1 MTENDNRI
9 DARDWSLLG
18 LLSVLWGGSFF
29 FNGVVLREL
38 PPLTV
43 VLLRVALAAMILLPV
58 LWAYRIRFPVGLSGW
73 RPFFAIALL
82 NNVFFD
88 RHRTDLYP
96 QRTGLDP
103 ERNHALVHRSR
114 DGCRRRRETAPAPC
128 RGRRHGVDR
137 RDHSPWARPSW
148 TRSGHSGR
156 GGDRHPALPRR
167 GLQLWISRTLCA
179 AQTVGL
185 AAACDGDVSIAGVQ
199 SDDDDHRGRG
209 RTSLAI
215 ADAGRND
222 MAGDDGPRRIVDCAG
237 LYRIFSGVAALGLDQ
252 RHAGD
257 ASHSGDGYSARLSRA
272 GRKHLAARDRRRPRD
287 RQRAAADR
295 RARAQFRPTR
305 ARNSIAPS
313 PTTRARPRPQGREP
327 PLRADAIVRRCGRP
341 SYRNP
346 SGSCVPSCRRWSQRR
361 PSVLYRPVDLRG
373 SLFPC
378 SPHPDDT
385 CRPRLRAGWTSCR
398 EARSASPKIFP
409 RHQSQT
415 RHNAGLCLGR

>member
-1 MTENDNRI
+1 MPGIGPCLDCSRCYGLTAYDFRSVCPAGGHFSRSRFSTMFSLIVIGQTYIPSGLASILNATTPLFTVLVMAAAGDEKLHPRRVAGVVTGLIGVIILHGQDLHGQ
-9 DARDWSLLG
+9 DLLG
-18 LLSVLWGGSFF
+18 TDLHGQDLGIQAGEGIGILLC
-29 FNGVVLREL
+29 
-38 PPLTV
+38 
-43 VLLRVALAAMILLPV
+43 LAA
-58 LWAYRIRFPVGLSGW
+58 AFSY
-73 RPFFAIALL
+73 
-82 NNVFFD
+82 
-88 RHRTDLYP
+88 
-96 QRTGLDP
+96 
-103 ERNHALVHRSR
+103 
-114 DGCRRRRETAPAPC
+114 
-128 RGRRHGVDR
+128 
-137 RDHSPWARPSW
+137 
-148 TRSGHSGR
+148 
-156 GGDRHPALPRR
+156 
-167 GLQLWISRTLCA
+167 
-179 AQTVGL
+179 GL
-185 AAACDGDVSIAGVQ
+185 AALYARRKLSNSPPLATATFQLLASSLMMTIIAAVFERPWQLPMPGANDV
-199 SDDDDHRGRG
+199 
-209 RTSLAI
+209 
-215 ADAGRND
+215 
-222 MAGDDGPRRIVDCAG
+222 AGDDGPRRIVDCAG
-237 LYRIFSGVAALGLDQ
+237 LYRIFPRVAALGLDQ

-257 ASHSGDGYSARLSRA
+257 ASRSGDGYSARLSRA